1 MTRKNIVITKKTY
14 RRLKLSIFTLFV
26 LLLFSI
32 GCAYASYE
40 QKQNTTIEY
49 QERAKNVNHQINKL
63 TDTIHEMN
71 QENELLK
78 QQLQSKLEEEERM
91 VQEAI
96 DTGRKFNVIVTAY
109 DLSVESCGKSPSHP
123 AYGRTAT
130 GSNLAGHSLESART
144 IAVDPNVIPLGSEVR
159 LEFHDSYMQQY
170 DGIYRAADTGGAI
183 NGNVIDLFVGEN
195 ASDLAMKI
203 GRRSATITI
212 L

>member
-1 MTRKNIVITKKTY
+1 MTRKSIQISKKTY
-14 RRLKLSIFTLFV
+14 RRLKLSIFVLLS

-32 GCAYASYE
+32 GSAYASYE
-40 QKQNTTIEY
+40 QKMLTTQKY
-49 QERAKNVNHQINKL
+49 QEKVKEINHQLNEL
-63 TDTIHEMN
+63 TDTVQKMN

-78 QQLQSKLEEEERM
+78 QQLESKLEKERI
-91 VQEAI
+91 VQETI
-96 DTGRKFNVIVTAY
+96 DEGRRFNVIVTAY

-123 AYGRTAT
+123 SYGRTAT

-144 IAVDPNVIPLGSEVR
+144 IAVDPNVIPLGSQVK
-159 LEFHDSYMQQY
+159 LEFHDEYMQQY
-170 DGIYRAADTGGAI
+170 NGVYEAADTGGAI

-203 GRRSATITI
+203 GRRYATLTI